1 MTKKIGFIDDL
12 IDYGAHE
19 YDALGDYPD
28 FIFPWAKAVAAEPKS
43 KGLIL
48 GGGLDRVK
56 PWQPIV

>member
-1 MTKKIGFIDDL
+1 MLSKVTKKIGFIDDL

-48 GGGLDRVK
+48 GGAG
-56 PWQPIV
+56 